1 MKKILSYLKIKISS
15 LGVDVKRL
23 LRSKIFLKTLFYLFT
38 GFIVV
43 HGTLILLVLAGA
55 FGKLPQASELK
66 RIQNPMA
73 TEVYTVDSILMGKYY
88 MQNRQYLAPGQITV
102 TLRNILIATEDRRFY
117 DHHGIDFRSLG
128 RVVIKSILL
137 RQGEAGG
144 GSTITQQLAKNLY
157 PRRDYGFIS
166 MPVNKVREMTIA
178 VRIENV
184 YTKEEILELYL
195 GTVPFGE
202 NTFGIRSASMRF
214 FNKEPRALKVEE
226 AAMMI
231 GMLKATGSYNP
242 TRFPEKARIRRYVVL
257 GQMARYKYIDQVTAD
272 SLRQL
277 PIELD
282 YRPLPH
288 DAGIAP
294 YFREFLRAELDQ
306 WCRTNLE
313 NEGEY
318 YDLYTDGL
326 KVYTTI
332 DSRLQQYAEE
342 AMREHMAS
350 LQDLFDK
357 HWRNRDLWKGIPEEM
372 LLINYDGKYSK
383 EMAKEETR
391 KMDIFTW
398 KGLKEREYN
407 TLDSIRHYL
416 QFLQT
421 GFMALDVRSGEIKAW
436 MGGINYEYFKYD
448 HVLAKRQVGSTF
460 KPLVYLAALEQGISP
475 CDFYPNDSV
484 VYEEYDDW
492 TPKNADRKYGGYYSL
507 KGALVHSVNTV
518 SVNLLM
524 EAGIDTVI
532 ALGQKAGIE
541 SSMPEVPSLAL
552 GTANISLYEMMRL
565 YQAIAN
571 KGMAVEPKYL
581 ARIENKD
588 GEVLYETQVSKPGMA
603 ICQPENAEVM
613 IEMLRD
619 VVNHGTAIALRSE
632 YRIIADVAGKTGT
645 TQNHTDGWFIGFT
658 PSLVAGVW
666 VGGDL
671 QNLRF
676 RSLEYGQGAYM
687 AMPIWS
693 RFMNKTFRDDH
704 WDYLQDEEFETSE
717 STKSLL
723 ECDDFRE
730 RKPFQFRPFKK
741 LKEKSLLKRLFK
753 RKKE

>member
-1 MKKILSYLKIKISS
+1 MKKISAFGMYI
-15 LGVDVKRL
+15 KRL
-23 LRSKIFLKTLFYLFT
+23 MRSKIFLKTLLYLLA
-38 GFIVV
+38 GFIVIN
-43 HGTLILLVLAGA
+43 GILILLVISGV
-55 FGKLPQASELK
+55 FGKLPNAAELK
-66 RIQNPMA
+66 RIQNPVA
-73 TEVYTVDSILMGKYY
+73 TEVYTADSILMGKYY
-88 MQNRQYLAPGQITV
+88 IQNRQYMAPGQITGS
-102 TLRNILIATEDRRFY
+102 LKNILIATEDRRFY
-117 DHHGIDFRSLG
+117 DHHGIDFMSLG
-128 RVVIKSILL
+128 RVAIKTILL
-137 RQGEAGG
+137 RQGGAGG

-157 PRRDYGFIS
+157 PRGDYGFIS
-166 MPVNKVREMTIA
+166 MPVNKLKEMAIA

-184 YTKEEILELYL
+184 YTKDDILDLYL

-214 FNKEPRALKVEE
+214 FNTEPRALKVEE
-226 AAMMI
+226 TAVLI

-242 TRFPEKARIRRYVVL
+242 TRFPEKALIRRNVVL
-257 GQMARYKYIDQVTAD
+257 GQMARYKYIEQAYAD

-294 YFREFLRAELDQ
+294 YFREYLRGELDQ
-306 WCRTNLE
+306 WCRTNLK
-313 NEGEY
+313 NESEH

-350 LQDLFDK
+350 LQELFDK
-357 HWRNRDLWKGIPEEM
+357 HWLNRDLWVGIPKEM

-383 EMAKEETR
+383 EMAREETR
-391 KMDIFTW
+391 KMDVFTW
-398 KGLKEREYN
+398 EGLREKEYN

-421 GFMALDVRSGEIKAW
+421 GFLAMDVRSGKIKAW
-436 MGGINYEYFKYD
+436 VGGINFEYFKYD

-484 VYEEYDDW
+484 VYQEYDDW
-492 TPKNADRKYGGYYSL
+492 TPRNADRKYGGYYSL
-507 KGALVHSVNTV
+507 KGALVHSVNTI

-524 EAGIDTVI
+524 EAGIDTVM

-552 GTANISLYEMMRL
+552 GTANISLFEMMRV

-571 KGMAVEPKYL
+571 RGIAQEPTYL
-581 ARIENKD
+581 NRIEDRD
-588 GEVLYETQVSKPGMA
+588 GEMLYVNPTGETGRA
-603 ICQPENAEVM
+603 ISQPENAEVM
-613 IEMLRD
+613 IEILRG
-619 VVNHGTAIALRSE
+619 VVNQGTASALRRE
-632 YRIIADVAGKTGT
+632 YQIIADVAGKTGT

-676 RSLEYGQGAYM
+676 RNITYGQGAFM

-693 RFMNKTFRDDH
+693 HFMKRTFSDDH
-704 WDYLQDEEFETSE
+704 WEYLQDEEFEISE
-717 STKSLL
+717 STKSMLT
-723 ECDDFRE
+723 CDDFRE
-730 RKPFQFRPFKK
+730 RKPFQFKPFKK
-741 LKEKSLLKRLFK
+741 LKEKSLLKKLFK
-753 RKKE
+753 RKKK